1 MIIRGEEARKLLAEL
16 GMLDDTKPNKY
27 RNKKIII
34 DGIKFDSEKEAN
46 RYAQLRILL
55 RAGEIS
61 ELELQKNFV
70 LIPTQRGADGK
81 VIERAVKYIA
91 DFYYRDNRRNRYV
104 VEDTKGVRTDD
115 YVIKRK
121 LMLYIHKLKI
131 KEI

>member
-1 MIIRGEEARKLLAEL
+1 MIIRGKEARKLLADL
-16 GMLDDTKPNKY
+16 GMLDEEKPNKY
-27 RNKKIII
+27 RNKKIVI

-46 RYAQLRILL
+46 RYCQLRILL

-61 ELELQKNFV
+61 ELELQKPFV
-70 LIPTQRGADGK
+70 LIPAQRGADGK

-115 YVIKRK
+115 YIIKRK